1 MARLVWKVLHATEL
15 SDALESSTL
24 DQLLPTQPAV
34 YLWRRKLL
42 APNSCR
48 SSNSACHEWVK
59 KVVQPPAATLTRRP
73 LSHCVWTNGLQ
84 IGGGELTR
92 EKQET
97 LHRICAQSDRRR
109 VLIDYIETL
118 TAFTTPIYVG
128 QATDLRK
135 RIAQHMKGE
144 TALYE
149 YVKDQLRLSWDD
161 LELRYLPVSK
171 STDLSE
177 NGRLLLQL
185 LELVTQRLLA
195 PFGTERPG

>member
-1 MARLVWKVLHATEL
+1 MARLVWKALHATEL
-15 SDALESSTL
+15 GDALESSTF
-24 DQLLPTQPAV
+24 DQLVPTQPAV

-42 APNSCR
+42 APNSCH
-48 SSNSACHEWVK
+48 SSHSACQDWVK
-59 KVVQPPAATLTRRP
+59 QVVQPPAASLTRRP

-84 IGGGELTR
+84 IGGGELTP

-97 LHRICAQSDRRR
+97 LNRVCSQSDRRR

-149 YVKDQLRLSWDD
+149 YVKDQLHLSWDD
-161 LELRYLPVSK
+161 LELRYLPLSK

-177 NGRLLLQL
+177 NARLLLQL
-185 LELVTQRLLA
+185 LELVTQRVLA